1 MENFERGRAAF
12 GPPITTHFIGRSEE
26 TLLQVARWRHNGHTE
41 LEAGGEAARVVMSL
55 SQGQVVEQRTRGR
68 RSNRA
73 MSLGS
78 ITLTDPEERTLFSI
92 NGYVDFLAFY
102 VPIQLLHQTRGNGKA
117 RPVHPLFDDRDRYL
131 EYCAMQALVAINR
144 SDVTDSLL
152 LESIAFALAER
163 LSQLRG
169 PEPLIL
175 HQGGL
180 SRVARTRV
188 CEWVELGLQ
197 KPVFSPPTLEDL
209 SSVAGLSVNHF
220 LRSFRKTFGET
231 PHAYVLRRRLESA
244 RTLLVISDRSVGAVA
259 LRLGFA
265 SPAHFVAA
273 FRVRM
278 GVTPGA
284 FRHAVEGER
293 SPRKKGDFTI
303 IG

>member
-1 MENFERGRAAF
+1 MENFEGGSSAF
-12 GPPITTHFIGRSEE
+12 GPPITTHCIGRSGE
-26 TLLQVARWRHNGHTE
+26 TLLQVARWRHKGQTE
-41 LEAGGEAARVVMSL
+41 IEAGGESARVIMSL
-55 SQGQVVEQRTRGR
+55 SQGQVVERRTRGR
-68 RSNRA
+68 RSHRA
-73 MSLGS
+73 ISLGS

-92 NGYVDFLAFY
+92 NGYVDFIAFY
-102 VPIQLLHQTRGNGKA
+102 VPIQLLYQTRGDGKG

-131 EYCAMQALVAINR
+131 EYCVMRALVAINR
-144 SDVTDSLL
+144 SDVTDNLL

-163 LSQLRG
+163 LSQVRV
-169 PEPLIL
+169 PEQPIL

-188 CEWVELGLQ
+188 CELVEVGLQ
-197 KPVFSPPTLEDL
+197 ESVLSPPTLEDL
-209 SSVAGLSVNHF
+209 SAVAGLSVNHF

-244 RTLLVISDRSVGAVA
+244 RTLLAISDRSVAAVG

-284 FRHAVEGER
+284 FRHAVAGGR
-293 SPRKKGDFTI
+293 TPRKKVDFTI
-303 IG
+303 FG